1 MNSVFYDISKII
13 IEIKCDNDDEYIKG
27 QELLIDSEINKRFFN
42 FSFYVDEYYKNL
54 SKIQKENNEDNI
66 YFNILYETNKVFE
79 NNKYITQNFPFITYL
94 TNTNFCTF
102 DDFEKQ
108 FLYFSIDKYP
118 LINSIIKNDDIIE
131 IIECLP
137 KINDFINFVYNEL
150 SLKIS
155 KDCINEKINK
165 IFTFKNQ
172 NQNIKDRI
180 KSFNEA
186 YKRILKIFKEDN
198 IKEINEE
205 SQICEII
212 NIKDNNINKIY
223 AKIIERY
230 NKFLKDLKIFNKNII
245 KPVIIQN
252 SSELDYIRFNK
263 NIYNKNI
270 SIKDRLNEMIQLY
283 SKRNRINNNKVNI
296 YNGGA
301 IIYDFDLIEN
311 KLEEEYILGKKTFEE
326 NQRLFIFSNEVFSEK
341 RNNILI
347 ELNNKYPQEE
357 IKEEYMKKIEEFLIE
372 NSNDLLKIYYDL
384 QYLLIHLLEK
394 KEKIEPDNI
403 RISDIIKIILKE
415 NYKMSD
421 EFNKFLKSYDDI
433 ITINNILFFYEK
445 IELKLFDKLTEK
457 IKPKKEIKKEIRD
470 KIDKYF
476 EKNNLLLN
484 KDILSDSLKKYILR
498 YCLGN
503 YDIQN
508 EALKNLT
515 NFNDIFNRSDIFR
528 EKIFKDERYQ
538 EEFNQLNRLNDN
550 KENNIINYF
559 YNLIYNDKEDD
570 KPNEGEEVEEE
581 EIIDENEN
589 INNGKNIKPKQI
601 QNKGK
606 IKKIKIIKLYYIYID
621 SVSKNEIYVII
632 SFKKRKL
639 F

>member
-1 MNSVFYDISKII
+1 
-13 IEIKCDNDDEYIKG
+13 
-27 QELLIDSEINKRFFN
+27 
-42 FSFYVDEYYKNL
+42 
-54 SKIQKENNEDNI
+54 
-66 YFNILYETNKVFE
+66 
-79 NNKYITQNFPFITYL
+79 
-94 TNTNFCTF
+94 
-102 DDFEKQ
+102 
-108 FLYFSIDKYP
+108 
-118 LINSIIKNDDIIE
+118 
-131 IIECLP
+131 
-137 KINDFINFVYNEL
+137 
-150 SLKIS
+150 
-155 KDCINEKINK
+155 
-165 IFTFKNQ
+165 
-172 NQNIKDRI
+172 
-180 KSFNEA
+180 
-186 YKRILKIFKEDN
+186 
-198 IKEINEE
+198 
-205 SQICEII
+205 
-212 NIKDNNINKIY
+212 
-223 AKIIERY
+223 
-230 NKFLKDLKIFNKNII
+230 
-245 KPVIIQN
+245 
-252 SSELDYIRFNK
+252 
-263 NIYNKNI
+263 
-270 SIKDRLNEMIQLY
+270 
-283 SKRNRINNNKVNI
+283 
-296 YNGGA
+296 
-301 IIYDFDLIEN
+301 
-311 KLEEEYILGKKTFEE
+311 
-326 NQRLFIFSNEVFSEK
+326 
-341 RNNILI
+341 
-347 ELNNKYPQEE
+347 
-357 IKEEYMKKIEEFLIE
+357 MKKIEEFLIE

-445 IELKLFDKLTEK
+445 IEVKLFDKLTEK

-601 QNKGK
+601 
-606 IKKIKIIKLYYIYID
+606 
-621 SVSKNEIYVII
+621 
-632 SFKKRKL
+632 
-639 F
+639 

>member
-601 QNKGK
+601 
-606 IKKIKIIKLYYIYID
+606 
-621 SVSKNEIYVII
+621 
-632 SFKKRKL
+632 
-639 F
+639 